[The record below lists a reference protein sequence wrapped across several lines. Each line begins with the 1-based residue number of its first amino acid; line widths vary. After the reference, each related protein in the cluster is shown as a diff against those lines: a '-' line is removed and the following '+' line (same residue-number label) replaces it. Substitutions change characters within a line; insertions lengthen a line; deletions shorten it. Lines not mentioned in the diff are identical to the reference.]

1 MKLNSMKLKFRIVA
15 WIMSVLF
22 FTGCQSLSNDGLL
35 SNPRS
40 NSLYAELGGQAA
52 VEKLVSKF
60 VTRLHYDPRLKE
72 LFVETNKQELKQN
85 IADFICDIA
94 DGGCDYQGAS
104 MEDIHSGLEITK
116 GEFDYFVSLFIFS
129 MRSEEIP
136 FKVQNRL
143 LAKLAGIRGDV
154 INL

>member
-1 MKLNSMKLKFRIVA
+1 MKSSPMKLKFRIVA
-15 WIMSVLF
+15 WIMSALV

-35 SNPRS
+35 ANPLS
-40 NSLYAELGGQAA
+40 DSLYAELGGQAA
-52 VEKLVSKF
+52 IEKLVNKF
-60 VTRLHYDPRLKE
+60 VARLHYDPRLKE

-85 IADFICDIA
+85 IADFICEIT

-116 GEFDYFVSLFIFS
+116 GEFDYFVSLFILS
-129 MRSEEIP
+129 MKCEEIP
-136 FKVQNRL
+136 FKAQNRL
-143 LAKLAGIRGDV
+143 LAKLAAMRGAV